1 MGATNLFR
9 AFRGLNTL
17 TIKKFLGVF
26 LSWAIAVPSSA
37 APTAMGVV
45 KGHVS
50 VSGRVLQGLSLTLV
64 NIETGRIFAVRT
76 SADGSYTASVP
87 AGSYVFSSPGFSG
100 VAIARAP
107 LSIEVASGK
116 VASANVEMTSL
127 AVQAQDAPA
136 TGTATITHDAANCI
150 TEGEFTLIEA
160 TFAPLTSVVNGRLYF
175 QSNLSPEWFYTEFEK
190 IEPPVAGG
198 ATHRA
203 FIPKVNKD
211 GGIETIVYYIQITS
225 TDFNDTKS
233 PENALKVVSGA
244 SECTGFP
251 GAGGLGDGIG
261 KLAPIGTPEGAVSV
275 LSASGSAAGS
285 LAGFG
290 GVAGATLG
298 AAAIAG
304 IAGAVAI
311 GGAVAAA
318 AAGGGGAAPTPTPT
332 PTTPTPTP
340 TPTPIPPIGLC
351 TISIVTVP
359 DTVAPLG
366 GRYCTVSIS
375 VNGAAFGNPVSGA
388 GSFEVPCNAS
398 VVAFANVAAQS
409 STQGPLPA
417 NWSQACSGNAVGQSC
432 SLGALGAP
440 GSTRQLGLTC
450 TPLP

>member
-1 MGATNLFR
+1 LFR
-9 AFRGLNTL
+9 VSRGLNTL
-17 TIKKFLGVF
+17 TTKKFLGVF
-26 LSWAIAVPSSA
+26 LSFAIAVPSSA
-37 APTAMGVV
+37 TTTSTGTV

-50 VSGRVLQGLSLTLV
+50 VSGQGLQGISLTLV
-64 NIETGRIFAVRT
+64 NIDTGRAFSVRT
-76 SADGSYTASVP
+76 AADGSYSASVP
-87 AGSYVFSSPGFSG
+87 AGSYVFSSPGLSG

-107 LSIEVASGK
+107 LSIEVGAGK
-116 VASANVEMTSL
+116 VASANVEMAAL
-127 AVQAQDAPA
+127 AVRAQDTPP

-198 ATHRA
+198 PSHRA

-225 TDFNDTKS
+225 TDFSDTKS
-233 PENALKVVSGA
+233 PENTVKVVSGA

-318 AAGGGGAAPTPTPT
+318 AAGGSSATPTPTPV

-351 TISIVTVP
+351 TVSIVTFP

-366 GRYCTVSIS
+366 GRYCTVSIT
-375 VNGAAFGNPVSGA
+375 VNGVAVGNPVSGV
-388 GSFEVPCNAS
+388 GSFDVACNSA

-432 SLGALGAP
+432 SLGPLGAP
-440 GSTRQLGLTC
+440 GSTRQVGLTC
-450 TPLP
+450 TPIP